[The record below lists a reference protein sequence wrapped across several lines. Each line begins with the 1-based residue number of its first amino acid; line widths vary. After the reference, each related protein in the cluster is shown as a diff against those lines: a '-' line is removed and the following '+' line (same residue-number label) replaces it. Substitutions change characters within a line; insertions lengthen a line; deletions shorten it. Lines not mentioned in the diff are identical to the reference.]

1 MTIEELH
8 KEIDK
13 NWSKHLSE
21 TRRILRIPS
30 VSATGEGIRETADA
44 LDEMLSG
51 LGAKTKQY
59 KASRNSHPLVYGHLD
74 VGAKKSLAVYGMY
87 DVQPPGNLDEW
98 DSPPFGAAIV
108 KKEPY
113 GEILVNRGAYNSK
126 ASLIGTVLAAKT
138 MVDKDQVPVNLHFF
152 LEGEEESG
160 GLSLPTFIRKNKA
173 RLSDIDAGVWFD
185 YSEDSRGN
193 VDIALGSKG
202 CVTFDLIAEGNENRG
217 PMKGQVH
224 SSVAVVVESPVL
236 RLIKAIS
243 TFVDEDQNPTIKGM
257 WDDVRPPSKQDLE
270 LIKKLTKR
278 FDRKAYL
285 DEIGVKKAKMDGSD
299 EELLKKY
306 LFEPSVNVAGLIA
319 GYTGEGYS
327 TILPGRALAKVDIR
341 TVPDMTNE
349 KTRRIVREH
358 LDRNGFSDVR
368 MTRYEDY
375 PWSKIPLEEDI
386 TQASIAAMKHH
397 GKDPRIW
404 PLMAGS
410 APMYVFDKILG
421 IPHCGTGLG
430 FGGGAHAPNEFAVV
444 KGMKDFE
451 KSAITVFWKYMDI
464 AAHKKKTKATEST

>member
-21 TRRILRIPS
+21 TRRILKIPS
-30 VSATGEGIRETADA
+30 VSATGEGIQDTADTIE
-44 LDEMLSG
+44 EMVSG
-51 LGAKTKQY
+51 FGAKTKQF
-59 KASRNSHPLVYGHLD
+59 KATRKSHPLVYGKLD
-74 VGAKKSLAVYGMY
+74 VGARKTLGIYSMY
-87 DVQPPGNLDEW
+87 DVQPPGDLDEW
-98 DSPPFGAAIV
+98 DHPPFGATIV
-108 KKEPY
+108 KKKPY

-126 ASLIGTVLAAKT
+126 ASLVGTLLAVKT

-160 GLSLPTFIRKNKA
+160 GLSLPTFVRKNKSK
-173 RLSDIDAGVWFD
+173 LSCIDAGVWFD
-185 YSEDSRGN
+185 YSEDSKGE
-193 VDIALGSKG
+193 VDVALGAKG
-202 CVTFDLIAEGNENRG
+202 CVTFDLTAEGNENRG

-224 SSVAVVVESPVL
+224 SSVVVVVESPVL
-236 RLIKAIS
+236 RLIRAIS
-243 TFVDEDQNPTIKGM
+243 TFVDEDQNPTIKGL

-285 DEIGVKKAKMDGSD
+285 AEIGVKKAKMEGTD
-299 EELLKKY
+299 EELLTKY

-327 TILPGRALAKVDIR
+327 TILPGKALAKVDIR
-341 TVPDMTNE
+341 TVPDMTIE
-349 KTRRIVREH
+349 KTRKVVRDH
-358 LDRNGFSDVR
+358 LDQTGFKDVK
-368 MTRYEDY
+368 MHSYEDY
-375 PWSKIPLEEDI
+375 PWSKIPLEADI
-386 TQASIAAMKHH
+386 TQAAIEALKFH

-410 APMYVFDKILG
+410 APMYVFDEILG
-421 IPHCGTGLG
+421 IPHAGTGLG

-444 KGMKDFE
+444 RGMKDFE
-451 KSAITVFWKYMDI
+451 KSAITTFCKY
-464 AAHKKKTKATEST
+464 AELASTK